1 MKSLLIVSTS
11 LFSMSLMAATPVG
24 QPIGSSFT
32 LGSAPNQRAL
42 STALN
47 NPAAPYIMVN
57 QDDDDNFRFGIIG
70 PVSIG
75 IEVGDIGNVSDTMDE
90 LTDLADSVE
99 ELDVDDIITPSTVE
113 TALTGAGLSTPE
125 AKTISEATTEEE
137 LVDALNALEDTYSDI
152 NSGSYDPTIAA
163 ELETVVGD
171 LVDAAIQDVVDDINQ
186 TLEGVNE
193 DAYLKA
199 MVTSQV
205 PFMPMIYRTDN
216 GGAFMMDSSLS
227 SVFKANLLEGEIDI
241 TDDYEIDASTSLYT
255 RTAVD
260 LSLGFGYSHPII
272 DGSFGM
278 LIGGAKAN
286 IHKLYSGR
294 SLSAVFDED
303 EDNEI
308 GDAITDSIDNA
319 IVSTNVGVDLGVIW
333 VTNYFQTGFTV
344 TNINEPEFDV
354 ADIENTC
361 ASDSCEAAS
370 ALSKA
375 GDLNLTEEYKMEM
388 QSTIDVALST
398 RANQVTLG
406 LSYDLNPVA
415 DTVGDEYQWAAA
427 SLSYYGDSHFL
438 PGLRVGYRKNM
449 AGSELQYVSAG
460 LTFLKRLSLDVAASL
475 DTFEY
480 EEEVYPR
487 SVYISLGYNTAF

>member
-1 MKSLLIVSTS
+1 MKRLLIISTTLVS
-11 LFSMSLMAATPVG
+11 MNVIAATPVG

-70 PVSIG
+70 PINIG
-75 IEVGDIGNVSDTMDE
+75 VEVGDVGNVSDTIDE
-90 LTDLADSVE
+90 MTDLTDSLE
-99 ELDVDDIITPSTVE
+99 ELDADDIIIDADVM
-113 TALTGAGLSTPE
+113 TALNTAGFNPTEISTITGAE
-125 AKTISEATTEEE
+125 TEEE
-137 LVDALNALEDTYSDI
+137 LVDALNALEDTYS
-152 NSGSYDPTIAA
+152 STPARLTA
-163 ELETVVGD
+163 LENAVGN
-171 LVDAAIQDVVDDINQ
+171 LVDGAIQDVVDDVNEI
-186 TLEGVNE
+186 LDGVNE

-227 SVFKANLLEGEIDI
+227 TVFKANLLEGVIDI
-241 TDDYEIDASTSLYT
+241 TDDYEIDATTSLYT

-260 LSLGFGYSHPII
+260 LSLGFGYSHPIV
-272 DGSFGM
+272 DGSYGM

-294 SLSAVFDED
+294 SLAAVFDDD

-308 GDAITDSIDNA
+308 EDSVTDSIDDA
-319 IVSTNVGVDLGVIW
+319 IVSTNIGVDLGIIW
-333 VTNYFQTGFTV
+333 VTNHFQTGLTV

-354 ADIENTC
+354 ADVESTC
-361 ASDSCEAAS
+361 GSDSCNAAS
-370 ALSKA
+370 SLSNS
-375 GDLNLTEEYKMEM
+375 GDLNLTEDYTMEM
-388 QSTIDVALST
+388 QSTIDVAFST
-398 RANQVTLG
+398 KANQVTIG
-406 LSYDLNPVA
+406 LSYDVNAVA

-438 PGLRVGYRKNM
+438 PGIRAGYRKNM
-449 AGSELQYVSAG
+449 AGTELQYVSAG
-460 LTFLKRLSLDVAASL
+460 LTLFKRLSLDVAVSL
-475 DTFEY
+475 DTFEH
-480 EEEVYPR
+480 EDEVYPR
-487 SVYISLGYNTAF
+487 SVYLSLGYNTAF